1 MLVPLRSL
9 IRDCLRVAVALALA
23 GCSKPR
29 PLAAPAAPLTPPS
42 RLCAVGEAPP
52 ACRSARQVEALLGK
66 PLEILGMAPTP
77 SGQQGAKILTLR
89 AQVGAQKVVFRAKWR
104 AQSSASIV
112 NEPRKELAAYAVQKL
127 FLDETELV
135 VPPIVAHCFPL
146 AEYRVFVPDE
156 RPSFDDIDCVFG
168 FVSYWLE
175 SVQTASAA
183 RKDGLLGGEGE
194 GFWDAGLFE
203 RDAMYRRS
211 VANTNLL
218 TYVIR
223 HGDPHNAQFLLERTP
238 QGLRTYVVDNSI
250 GFRSVKNPIYFLR
263 EDWAKI
269 RVPRLPKR
277 SVERLRALTKEDF
290 AGLVT
295 VNELSR
301 QGRQLVRLAT
311 PGPATGDESAM
322 SWSGSRLRIGLTRGE
337 IELVESRIR
346 DLLARP
352 DLASI
357 VEP

>member
-1 MLVPLRSL
+1 MLMQTFARLL
-9 IRDCLRVAVALALA
+9 AVAVLGLA

-42 RLCAVGEAPP
+42 RLCAGGEKPP
-52 ACRSARQVEALLGK
+52 TCRSARQVEELLGTQ
-66 PLEILGMAPTP
+66 LQILGMAHTP
-77 SGQQGAKILTLR
+77 SGQQGARILTLR
-89 AQVGAQKVVFRAKWR
+89 VKLGARDVVFRAKWR
-104 AQSSASIV
+104 AQSTASIV
-112 NEPRKELAAYAVQKL
+112 NEPRKELAAHAVQKL

-135 VPPIVAHCFPL
+135 APPVVAHCFPL
-146 AEYRVFVPDE
+146 AEYRAFVPDE
-156 RPSFDDIDCVFG
+156 RASIDGIDCVLG

-175 SVQTASAA
+175 SVRTASSA
-183 RKDGLLGGEGE
+183 RQDGLLSGPGE

-203 RDAMYRRS
+203 RDPMYRRS

-223 HGDPHNAQFLLERTP
+223 HGDPHNAQFLLEQTP

-250 GFRSVKNPIYFLR
+250 GFRSIKNPIYFLR

-277 SVERLRALTKEDF
+277 TVERLRALTDEDF
-290 AGLVT
+290 ASLATVT
-295 VNELSR
+295 EL
-301 QGRQLVRLAT
+301 QLQDRQLVRAAK
-311 PGPATGDESAM
+311 PAAGHSDERAM
-322 SWSGSRLRIGLTRGE
+322 SWNGSRLRIGLTRGE
-337 IELVESRIR
+337 IELVQSRIR

-352 DLASI
+352 DLARI